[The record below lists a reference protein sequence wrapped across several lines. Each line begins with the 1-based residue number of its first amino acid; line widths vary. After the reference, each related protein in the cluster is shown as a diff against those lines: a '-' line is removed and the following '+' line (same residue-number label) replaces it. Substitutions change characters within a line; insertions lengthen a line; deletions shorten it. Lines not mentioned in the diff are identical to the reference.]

1 MYGLKTCTY
10 IYIYDKI
17 YRKAMNVHTT
27 FSIFAFW
34 SLEVWCGQ
42 EGAPGGFENTRQTLR
57 SWTNM
62 F

>member
-1 MYGLKTCTY
+1 MYGLKTC

-17 YRKAMNVHTT
+17 YRKAMNDAHNIQY
-27 FSIFAFW
+27 IFAFW

-42 EGAPGGFENTRQTLR
+42 EGAHGGFENTRQTLR